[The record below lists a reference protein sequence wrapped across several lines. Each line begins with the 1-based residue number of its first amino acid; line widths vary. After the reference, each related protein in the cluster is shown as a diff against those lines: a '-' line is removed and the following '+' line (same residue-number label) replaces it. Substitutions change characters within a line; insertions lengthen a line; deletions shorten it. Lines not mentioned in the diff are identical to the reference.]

1 MRNALTIAGKELRS
15 YVASPLAYV
24 VALLLLGVSG
34 YVFTI
39 LILASPRAQTEHL
52 GGVIGFMV
60 SMMLLLVPLL
70 TMGLLSQEKS
80 SGTIELLMTRPVRD
94 WEIVMGKYLGALGLV
109 LPIFIITLQFPLLVE
124 LGGDLDWGMVLAN
137 YIGLVL
143 AVMAFLAV
151 GLFASSLTSNQIVA
165 AVLGFSFLVLFWFIG
180 IASYAVTERLGDV
193 FKHLSILENLLDFS
207 KGIIDTKSIV
217 YFVTLIAYALFAT
230 VRSLENRRAI

>member
-109 LPIFIITLQFPLLVE
+109 LPIFIITLQFPLIIE

-180 IASYAVTERLGDV
+180 IASYAVTARLGDV

-230 VRSLENRRAI
+230 VRSLENRRAT